1 MRALLFVLL
10 VIPLGLFA
18 QQQVEDIEPSA
29 ELEPSPELEPS
40 AGLEPPVA
48 IKPTAKMKPPAAI
61 SPATPIAPIPKAE
74 AVGDIDFKPSEEI
87 SEDFPVA
94 LPSDI

>member
-29 ELEPSPELEPS
+29 ELEPS

-48 IKPTAKMKPPAAI
+48 IKPTANMKPPAAI

>member
-1 MRALLFVLL
+1 MRVLLFVLL
-10 VIPLGLFA
+10 VMPVGVFGQEQIEG
-18 QQQVEDIEPSA
+18 IEPSA
-29 ELEPSPELEPS
+29 ELEPS

-48 IKPTAKMKPPAAI
+48 IKPTANMKPPAAI

>member
-29 ELEPSPELEPS
+29 ELEP
-40 AGLEPPVA
+40 PVA
-48 IKPTAKMKPPAAI
+48 IKPTANMKPPAAI

>member
-10 VIPLGLFA
+10 VMPLGLFA
-18 QQQVEDIEPSA
+18 QEQIEDIEPTA
-29 ELEPSPELEPS
+29 
-40 AGLEPPVA
+40 A
-48 IKPTAKMKPPAAI
+48 IQPAASMKPPATI
-61 SPATPIAPIPKAE
+61 SPAAPIAPISE
-74 AVGDIDFKPSEEI
+74 AGAVSDIDFKPSEEI

>member
-10 VIPLGLFA
+10 VMPLGLFA
-18 QQQVEDIEPSA
+18 QEQIEDIEPTA
-29 ELEPSPELEPS
+29 
-40 AGLEPPVA
+40 A
-48 IKPTAKMKPPAAI
+48 INPAANMKPPVTI
-61 SPATPIAPIPKAE
+61 SPAASIEPIPE
-74 AVGDIDFKPSEEI
+74 AGAVSDIDFKPSEEI

>member
-10 VIPLGLFA
+10 VIPLELFA
-18 QQQVEDIEPSA
+18 QVEIEGIEPA
-29 ELEPSPELEPS
+29 ADQKPKAVMKPSPN
-40 AGLEPPVA
+40 
-48 IKPTAKMKPPAAI
+48 MKPSTTIAPV
-61 SPATPIAPIPKAE
+61 TPIGPVPLTETIS
-74 AVGDIDFKPSEEI
+74 DIDFKPSEEI

>member
-10 VIPLGLFA
+10 VMPLGLFA
-18 QQQVEDIEPSA
+18 QEQIEDIEPTA
-29 ELEPSPELEPS
+29 
-40 AGLEPPVA
+40 A
-48 IKPTAKMKPPAAI
+48 IKPAANMKPPATI
-61 SPATPIAPIPKAE
+61 SPAAPIAPISE
-74 AVGDIDFKPSEEI
+74 AGAVSDIDFKPSEEI

>member
-18 QQQVEDIEPSA
+18 QQQVEDI
-29 ELEPSPELEPS
+29 EPSPELEPS

>member
-18 QQQVEDIEPSA
+18 QEQIEDIEPTA
-29 ELEPSPELEPS
+29 
-40 AGLEPPVA
+40 A
-48 IKPTAKMKPPAAI
+48 IKPAASMKPPATI
-61 SPATPIAPIPKAE
+61 SPAAPIAPIPE
-74 AVGDIDFKPSEEI
+74 VGAVSDIDFKPSEEI
-87 SEDFPVA
+87 SEDFPIA

>member
-18 QQQVEDIEPSA
+18 QEQIEDIEPA
-29 ELEPSPELEPS
+29 
-40 AGLEPPVA
+40 AA
-48 IKPTAKMKPPAAI
+48 IKPAASMKPPATI
-61 SPATPIAPIPKAE
+61 SPAAPIAPIPE
-74 AVGDIDFKPSEEI
+74 VGAVSDIDFKPSEEI
-87 SEDFPVA
+87 SEDFPIA

>member
-18 QQQVEDIEPSA
+18 QEQIEDIEPTA
-29 ELEPSPELEPS
+29 
-40 AGLEPPVA
+40 A
-48 IKPTAKMKPPAAI
+48 IKPAASMKPPATI
-61 SPATPIAPIPKAE
+61 SPAAPIAPISE
-74 AVGDIDFKPSEEI
+74 AGAVSDIDFKPSEEI
-87 SEDFPVA
+87 SEDFSIA

>member
-10 VIPLGLFA
+10 VMPLGLFA
-18 QQQVEDIEPSA
+18 QQQIEDT
-29 ELEPSPELEPS
+29 EPS
-40 AGLEPPVA
+40 AGLEPSAGIKPPVA
-48 IKPTAKMKPPAAI
+48 IKPAANPKPPARI
-61 SPATPIAPIPKAE
+61 PPVTPIAPIPEAE
-74 AVGDIDFKPSEEI
+74 AVSDIDFKPSEEI